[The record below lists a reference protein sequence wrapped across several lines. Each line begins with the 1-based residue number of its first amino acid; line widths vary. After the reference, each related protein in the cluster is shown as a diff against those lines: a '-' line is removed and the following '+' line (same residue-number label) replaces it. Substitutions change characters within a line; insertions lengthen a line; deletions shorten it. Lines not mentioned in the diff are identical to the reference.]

1 MTLHFDRFENGVVI
15 AEVLRSLHQE
25 VALEMCRSGARLI
38 RNVVNYSIGI
48 SFDDQASVY
57 KYDFKTSH
65 I

>member
-25 VALEMCRSGARLI
+25 VALEMCHSGAGLSGMWLI
-38 RNVVNYSIGI
+38 IQLGSPLMTKH
-48 SFDDQASVY
+48 QMY
-57 KYDFKTSH
+57 KYDFKTGH

>member
-25 VALEMCRSGARLI
+25 VALEMCHSGARLI

-48 SFDDQASVY
+48 SFDDQASDV
-57 KYDFKTSH
+57 
-65 I
+65 